1 MEKTSNFRLFF
12 KRLLFIIA
20 AAVIVILVL
29 YGCSTS
35 RAVSQYKT
43 YLIANDIGTKYQSRD
58 AVYVLEIVSE
68 NEAYFY
74 VNDSVEAYQTEVK
87 DNLLLLTY
95 KDEKNVFI
103 ALSRNEMFYQTK
115 NKYLYRV
122 VIDE

>member
-20 AAVIVILVL
+20 AAVIIILVL

>member
-1 MEKTSNFRLFF
+1 METTSNFRLFF

-87 DNLLLLTY
+87 DNLLLLTSNFLLIDDDVDFLG
-95 KDEKNVFI
+95 KK
-103 ALSRNEMFYQTK
+103 
-115 NKYLYRV
+115 KYFVEL
-122 VIDE
+122 DLFG